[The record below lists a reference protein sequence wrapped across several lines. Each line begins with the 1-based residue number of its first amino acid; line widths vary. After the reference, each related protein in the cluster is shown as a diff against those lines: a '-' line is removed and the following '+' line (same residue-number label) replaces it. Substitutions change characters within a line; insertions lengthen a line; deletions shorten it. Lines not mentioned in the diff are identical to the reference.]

1 MSQRLEN
8 PHTLPQVR
16 LQIPSGTDLVF
27 QLLIRNQLHEA
38 VLLRPTLDDWQLN
51 DSELLPMVSRLEP
64 TYVYLFPE
72 YELTCQL
79 TVSLPE
85 YLPSGTSLKTWL
97 RFPGWLEDAI
107 PIQLELLETIK
118 ASDRTPVIHPLMVTF
133 PPPRDSK
140 ANYLGTSEPSTAGI
154 FGLMSGLID
163 LDKIPARWL
172 VAELLTR
179 LCQHGTNYAQTPQG
193 NELLTQLSRTQFFKN
208 GVYAFS
214 LAQVPAWIS
223 SSISMANTLLAAQ
236 IGQQH
241 LLSIW
246 EEWLFDLAQTDIEM
260 ENGGGWGDG
269 GDREDRGDGEVHSE
283 LNKGGFCSNVTITS
297 DKKIPKP
304 APTNPVP
311 YQRSEASI
319 LNTQN
324 PEKWFAGLILGLAQ
338 VSPRMADCFRAIA
351 TQDSTLPI
359 VDQTIAA
366 QASYSLTTGLPGLD
380 ALPGRWLV
388 VELLILLAQ
397 QGDIYSRT
405 EAGSQLLNRL
415 SRTRFFKNGV
425 LAFASAQA
433 PRWLVISQSA
443 AAAYHS
449 SLGVQMGQGGLLHVG
464 EQWLWTLVAN
474 ALNVKGI
481 DNPVSVSNAATKT
494 FVCELGM
501 DAQRWFV
508 GILFGLIQVSPKLAR
523 YVQAIADQA
532 PPPLTPTPTSPVKFD
547 DVLNEGGSL
556 GR

>member
-1 MSQRLEN
+1 MSQRLEKKLA
-8 PHTLPQVR
+8 LPQVR
-16 LQIPSGTDLVF
+16 LKIHSGTDLVF

-38 VLLRPTLDDWQLN
+38 VLLRPTLDDWLLN
-51 DSELLPMVSRLEP
+51 DREILPMVSRLEP
-64 TYVYLFPE
+64 TYVYLLPE
-72 YELTCQL
+72 YESTCQL
-79 TVSLPE
+79 TIPIPN
-85 YLPSGTSLKTWL
+85 YLPSGITMKTWL

-107 PIQLELLETIK
+107 PIQLELLDTTETR
-118 ASDRTPVIHPLMVTF
+118 DRTPVIHPLMVTF

-140 ANYLGTSEPSTAGI
+140 ENYLGTAEPSAAGI

-179 LCQHGTNYAQTPQG
+179 LCQHGINYAQTPQG
-193 NELLTQLSRTQFFKN
+193 NELVSQLSRTQFYRN

-214 LAQVPAWIS
+214 SAQVPAWIS
-223 SSISMANTLLAAQ
+223 SSLSMANTLLAAQ

-260 ENGGGWGDG
+260 ENGG
-269 GDREDRGDGEVHSE
+269 DRDCRDVPLERLGDRGDG
-283 LNKGGFCSNVTITS
+283 G
-297 DKKIPKP
+297 
-304 APTNPVP
+304 VP
-311 YQRSEASI
+311 SI

-324 PEKWFAGLILGLAQ
+324 AEQWFAGLILGLAQ
-338 VSPRMADCFRAIA
+338 VSPRLADCFQAIA
-351 TQDSTLPI
+351 TQDSTLPMI
-359 VDQTIAA
+359 DQTIPA

-380 ALPGRWLV
+380 GLPGRWLV
-388 VELLILLAQ
+388 VELLILLAE
-397 QGDIYSRT
+397 QGDTYSRT
-405 EAGSQLLNRL
+405 EVGSQLLNRL

-464 EQWLWTLVAN
+464 EKWLWTLVPN
-474 ALNVKGI
+474 TLNVKGM

-494 FVCELGM
+494 FVSELGM

-508 GILFGLIQVSPKLAR
+508 GILLGLIQVSPKMATW
-523 YVQAIADQA
+523 VQAIADQA
-532 PPPLTPTPTSPVKFD
+532 PPPLAPTPTSPVMFN